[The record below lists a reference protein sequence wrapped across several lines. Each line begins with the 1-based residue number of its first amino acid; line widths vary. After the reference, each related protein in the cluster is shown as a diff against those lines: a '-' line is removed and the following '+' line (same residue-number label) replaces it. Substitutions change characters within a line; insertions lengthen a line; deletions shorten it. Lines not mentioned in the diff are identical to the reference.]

1 MATVSAIP
9 EGYHTV
15 TPYLMVRGAAG
26 LIDFVKIAL
35 DAQERQRMPG
45 PDGTIGHAEV
55 MIGDS
60 VVMLADAPD
69 EPRPST
75 LHLYVEDADGTY
87 ERALAAGA
95 PSEREPQDE
104 FYGDRMAGVRDAYG
118 NTWWFA
124 THRED
129 ISDEEMVARAEER
142 VASSSE
148 REAPT
153 S

>member
-1 MATVSAIP
+1 MVNAIP

-15 TPYLMVRGAAG
+15 TPYLTVRGAAG
-26 LIDFVKIAL
+26 LIDFVKMAL
-35 DAQERQRMPG
+35 GAEERLRMPG
-45 PDGTIGHAEV
+45 PDGTVGHAEV

-60 VVMLADAPD
+60 VVMLADAAE

-75 LHLYVEDADGTY
+75 LHLYVEDADATY

-95 PSEREPQDE
+95 TSEREPRDE

-118 NTWWFA
+118 NIWWFA

-142 VASSSE
+142 ATSSPEGGTPPS
-148 REAPT
+148 
-153 S
+153 